1 MGGRK
6 DLGGADSAAHAGN
19 VQQVPAAQL
28 LEHAASTQGVQQVTP
43 GHDHTGYPGKF
54 DSLLELEHHTVEW
67 HVIKWGFTQSMHGFI
82 LAAAVCCAISE
93 MIAV

>member
-1 MGGRK
+1 MHVDNIRLCKAQAFNRDGWPLAGHQMGGRK

-28 LEHAASTQGVQQVTP
+28 LEHAAATQGVQQVTP

-54 DSLLELEHHTVEW
+54 DFLYWRWS
-67 HVIKWGFTQSMHGFI
+67 II
-82 LAAAVCCAISE
+82 R
-93 MIAV
+93 